1 MKYLHEKLVRSL
13 PKQVKKREKTTGTT
27 VQQQLARLV
36 NSYWHNPSTVA
47 GIILQQSLARSET
60 VRKI

>member
-1 MKYLHEKLVRSL
+1 MKYLHENLVRSL

-47 GIILQQSLARSET
+47 GIILQQSLAR
-60 VRKI
+60 